1 MNDVLTGCPERAL
14 EPPEG
19 SARANRLYDMAE
31 ELRDIRILM
40 DDCTFFKELLRG
52 AYWEAFAQYQEE
64 MTT

>member
-1 MNDVLTGCPERAL
+1 MDDVVTGCSERAL

-40 DDCTFFKELLRG
+40 EDCTFFKELLQS
-52 AYWEAFAQYQEE
+52 AYLDAFAQYQEE